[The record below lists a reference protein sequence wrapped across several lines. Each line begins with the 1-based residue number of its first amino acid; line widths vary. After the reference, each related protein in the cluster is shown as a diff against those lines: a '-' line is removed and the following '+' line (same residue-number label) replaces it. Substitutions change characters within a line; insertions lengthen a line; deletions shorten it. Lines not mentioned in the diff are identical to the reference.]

1 VITVLHC
8 KGLAEETKSHWFF
21 FLLLLQSV
29 GTIVCFEG
37 TLGCA
42 GEVEKMLISIQINAL
57 S

>member
-8 KGLAEETKSHWFF
+8 KGLVQETKSHWFF

-42 GEVEKMLISIQINAL
+42 GEVEKMLISVQINAL